1 MPGILSCSVQPFG
14 VEVEFAAQEG
24 TAWISDLAP
33 GEKTELVDLYNRD
46 GLLLVRGLSLSI
58 EDQGTLCSV
67 FGPVSPPDHPIISNV
82 RPDGILGDYELRMHH
97 DIPYVPV
104 PYLGGA
110 LYALNVDEGVSA
122 TRFASGYLA
131 YELLPAPLRQRVNTL
146 NAIHVRARTQD
157 RRTRLTDLLP
167 GDPAAVQPV
176 VGRHPITGRSYLFV
190 DESMTA
196 AIIGM
201 SEGDSDRLL
210 EELFSFLYAD
220 GNVYEHSWS
229 HGDIVIWDN
238 RAIQHGRRALTTPGT
253 RTLQRV
259 NIAALSYFE
268 QCPSDF
274 GSRDNLLNTR
284 GGDGW
289 SGETSDKGLGAPISQ
304 G

>member
-1 MPGILSCSVQPFG
+1 MSRIRTCSGQPFG
-14 VEVEFAAQEG
+14 VEVAFAAEEG
-24 TAWISDLAP
+24 TDWISDLSA
-33 GEKTELVDLYNRD
+33 GEKTELVDLFNRD
-46 GLLLVRGLSLSI
+46 GLLLIRGLSLSI
-58 EDQGTLCSV
+58 DDQSALCSI
-67 FGPVSPPDHPIISNV
+67 FGPISPPDHPIISNV

-97 DIPYVPV
+97 DIPYVPI

-110 LYALNVDEGVSA
+110 LYALNVDEGMSA
-122 TRFASGYLA
+122 TRFASGYRA
-131 YELLPAPLRQRVNTL
+131 YELLPEQLRQRVNTL

-157 RRTRLTDLLP
+157 RRTHLTDLLP

-176 VGRHPITGRSYLFV
+176 VGRHPVTGRSYLFV

-201 SEGDSDRLL
+201 SEVDSDQLL
-210 EELFSFLYAD
+210 DELFSALYAD
-220 GNVYEHSWS
+220 GNVYEHTWTN
-229 HGDIVIWDN
+229 GDIVIWDN
-238 RAIQHGRRALTTPGT
+238 RAIQHGRRTLTGRGT

-259 NIAALSYFE
+259 NIASLSYFE

-289 SGETSDKGLGAPISQ
+289 SGEPSDKSVGVSLG
-304 G
+304 